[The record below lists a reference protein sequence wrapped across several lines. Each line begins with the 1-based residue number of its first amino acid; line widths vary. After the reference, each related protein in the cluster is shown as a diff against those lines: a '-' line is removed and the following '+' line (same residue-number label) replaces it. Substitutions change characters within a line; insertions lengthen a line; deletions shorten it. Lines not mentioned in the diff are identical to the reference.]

1 MSINDLKQQ
10 IWQKDKDHFIHPW
23 SEFETFKQHGSLVM
37 ESGKGSF
44 VYDIDG
50 NAYLDGIAGL
60 WCVNIGYGRT
70 ELAEASKKQME
81 KLCYYSMFGHHATEP
96 GAFLSA
102 QLCDLAPDHIN
113 HVHYALSGSAAN
125 DSAIRIIHHYFN
137 RLGKPE
143 KKHVISRKDA
153 YHGSTYLA
161 MSMTGIEEDHIDFTI
176 EDKWVHHISAPNMY
190 RRPEGTENLDDTAYC
205 DFLVDEFEQKILDI
219 GAEKVAAFIAEPIM
233 GAGGVIVAPDGY
245 HKKMWDMCQKYGVKY
260 VSDEVV
266 TAFGRLGHMF
276 ASETVFGIKPDIIT
290 IAKGVTSGYIPLGAT
305 MVSDE
310 IYEVISQP
318 RGGLVFT
325 HGFTY
330 SGHPVSCAVALENI
344 RIIQDENMCGHIKQ
358 VGPYLENR
366 LKQLKDLDLIGDVRG
381 SHFMICL
388 ESVQN
393 KHTKQLFPI
402 AVNVGGRVSKYAQQD
417 GVLVRPIGHKNVIS
431 PPLTFTR
438 EQIDKLV
445 DTVHSSI
452 LKVQDDLSK
461 ENLW

>member
-1 MSINDLKQQ
+1 MSINDLKEQ

-23 SEFETFKQHGSLVM
+23 SEFESFNKHGSLVM
-37 ESGKGSF
+37 ESGQGSY

-50 NAYLDGIAGL
+50 NKYLDGIAGL

-102 QLCDLAPDHIN
+102 KLCQLAPDNIN
-113 HVHYALSGSAAN
+113 HVHYSLSGSVAN
-125 DSAIRIIHHYFN
+125 DSAIRIVHHYFN

-190 RRPEGTENLDDTAYC
+190 RRPAGAEDLNESEYC
-205 DFLVDEFEQKILDI
+205 DFLVNEFEQKILKI
-219 GAEKVAAFIAEPIM
+219 GPEKVAVFIAEPIM
-233 GAGGVIVAPDGY
+233 GAGGVIVAPQGY
-245 HKKMWDMCQKYGVKY
+245 HKKMWAVCQKYDIKY
-260 VSDEVV
+260 VADEVV

-276 ASETVFGIKPDIIT
+276 ASEAVFGIKPDIIN
-290 IAKGVTSGYIPLGAT
+290 IAKGLTSGYIPLGAT
-305 MVSDE
+305 LVSDE
-310 IYEVISQP
+310 IYEGISQP

-344 RIIQDENMCGHIKQ
+344 RIMEDEGICDHIKK
-358 VGPYLENR
+358 VGPYLEQR
-366 LKQLKDLDLIGDVRG
+366 LKDLNGLDLIGDVRG

-393 KHTKQLFPI
+393 KDTKALFPI
-402 AVNVGGRVSKYAQQD
+402 DVNVGGRVSKYAQEA

-431 PPLTFTR
+431 PPLTLTV
-438 EQIDKLV
+438 EQIDMLV
-445 DTVHSSI
+445 DTVHDSI
-452 LKVQDDLSK
+452 LKVQDDLTK
-461 ENLW
+461 ENIW

>member
-1 MSINDLKQQ
+1 MSRNDLKQQ
-10 IWQKDKDHFIHPW
+10 IWQKDKQHFIHPW
-23 SEFETFKQHGSLVM
+23 SEFESFKQHGSLVM

-70 ELAEASKKQME
+70 ELAEVAKQQME

-102 QLCDLAPDHIN
+102 RLAELAPTHIN

-125 DSAIRIIHHYFN
+125 DSAVRIVHHYFN
-137 RLGKPE
+137 RLGKPQ

-161 MSMTGIEEDHIDFTI
+161 MSMTGIKQDHIDFTI

-190 RRPEGTENLDDTAYC
+190 RRPAGAENLDEAEYC
-205 DFLVDEFEQKILDI
+205 DFLVDEFKQKILEI
-219 GAEKVAAFIAEPIM
+219 GEDKVAMFIAEPIM
-233 GAGGVIVAPDGY
+233 GAGGVIVAPNGY
-245 HKKMWDMCQKYGVKY
+245 HKKMWDICQKYNIKY
-260 VSDEVV
+260 VSDEIV

-276 ASETVFGIKPDIIT
+276 ASEAVFGIKPDIIN
-290 IAKGVTSGYIPLGAT
+290 IAKGLTSGYIPLAAT

-310 IYEVISQP
+310 IYDVISQP

-344 RIIQDENMCGHIKQ
+344 RIMEDENICDHIKQ

-366 LKQLKDLDLIGDVRG
+366 LKSLNGLDLIGDVRG
-381 SHFMICL
+381 SNFMICL

-393 KHTKQLFPI
+393 KNTKQLFPLE
-402 AVNVGGRVSKYAQQD
+402 VNVGGRVSKYAQQD

-431 PPLTFTR
+431 PPLTFSTQ
-438 EQIDKLV
+438 QIDKLV
-445 DTVHSSI
+445 DTVHNSI
-452 LKVQDDLSK
+452 LRVQDDLTK
-461 ENLW
+461 EGLW